1 MKKSNPKA
9 LLPIGVF
16 LVLYLGLGIVFEY
29 VMKIPMGFYNIPIVL
44 AFMVAILTACLQN
57 RKVSFDDKLGIMAQG
72 IADKNIITM
81 LLIFLVAGSFV
92 GVVGRSSAERVAYFM
107 LSLIPANFAV
117 AVLFVVA
124 FLLCVNCH
132 GNIGRNDHTDRADRG
147 SCIGGIGI

>member
-1 MKKSNPKA
+1 M
-9 LLPIGVF
+9 
-16 LVLYLGLGIVFEY
+16 FEY

-92 GVVGRSSAERVAYFM
+92 GVVGRSSAESVAYFM
-107 LSLIPANFAV
+107 LSLIPAKFAV
-117 AVLFVVA
+117 AVLLWWHA
-124 FLLCVNCH
+124 LCQLPWEH
-132 GNIGRNDHTDRADRG
+132 R
-147 SCIGGIGI
+147 